1 MPHDLIVHGGLLVDG
16 EGVRRADV
24 AITDAV
30 VAQIEPE
37 LDPATARAS
46 YDASGRYV
54 LPGVIDAHNHP
65 YYADD
70 IEAFSL
76 AAAAG
81 GVTTLI
87 PFAGRQWHG
96 GGEHTLVDTVTGFL
110 ANGERSSYL
119 DFGAHAIVS
128 PGDDMATAVPALFE
142 RGIVS
147 FKAFTAFPGNRML
160 DDGQILALMTMLAQ
174 RGGLCMVHCENGHAV
189 ELLER
194 RLRAAG
200 DVGPDAY
207 GRSRPSLVE
216 AEAVYRSLSLAEL
229 TGCDAYIVHVS
240 AAESLDVLRLFRAR
254 PGPARYAET
263 CTHYLMLTDE
273 DQRRIGGPAKIS
285 PPIRGARDRDAL
297 WSALRAGE
305 IDVVATDA
313 SGQTLAGKRP
323 EETNFFD
330 IPFGL
335 PGVEHMLPLLVHTGL
350 HERNVGLPALVRALC
365 ERPADIFG
373 LAHRKGRIRPG
384 LDGDLVVYDPFP
396 GWVIQ
401 NTGLHGNSDYSVFA
415 GRSGFG
421 RPVLTVQRGRTILRD
436 GVVLARPG
444 DGSFLPALLAHEPAP
459 MPGGSAR
466 HTNEPVQI
474 PYESVQSPSESGER
488 A

>member
-1 MPHDLIVHGGLLVDG
+1 MEHDLIVHGGLLVDG
-16 EGVRRADV
+16 SAVRRADV
-24 AITDAV
+24 AITDGV
-30 VAQIEPE
+30 VAQVEPE
-37 LDPATARAS
+37 LDPAGARTS
-46 YDASGRYV
+46 YDATHRYV
-54 LPGVIDAHNHP
+54 LPGIIDAHNHP

-81 GVTTLI
+81 GITTLI

-96 GGEHTLVDTVTGFL
+96 GGDHTLVDTVTGFL

-128 PGDDMATAVPALFE
+128 PGDDIATAVPALFDL
-142 RGIVS
+142 GISS

-160 DDGQILALMTMLAQ
+160 DDGQILALMSMLAE

-200 DVGPDAY
+200 ETGADAY
-207 GRSRPSLVE
+207 GRSRPALVE

-240 AAESLDVLRLFRAR
+240 AVESLEVLRLFRER

-285 PPIRGARDRDAL
+285 PPIRGGRDRDAL
-297 WSALRAGE
+297 WAALRAGE
-305 IDVVATDA
+305 LDVVASDA

-323 EETNFFD
+323 DETNFFD
-330 IPFGL
+330 VPFGL
-335 PGVEHMLPLLVHTGL
+335 PGVEHMLPLIAHAGL
-350 HERNVGLPALVRALC
+350 HERGVALPALVRAFC

-373 LAHRKGRIRPG
+373 LGHRKGRLRPG
-384 LDGDLVVYDPFP
+384 HDGDLVVYDPFP
-396 GWVIQ
+396 AWTIDD
-401 NTGLHGNSDYSVFA
+401 TGLHGNSDYSVFA

-421 RPVLTVQRGRTILRD
+421 TAVLTVQRGQTIMRD
-436 GVVLARPG
+436 GTVVGRPG
-444 DGSFLPALLAHEPAP
+444 AGSFLPAH
-459 MPGGSAR
+459 
-466 HTNEPVQI
+466 V
-474 PYESVQSPSESGER
+474 PSRRGEHR
-488 A
+488 

>member
-16 EGVRRADV
+16 DGVRRADV
-24 AITDAV
+24 AVTDGV
-30 VAQIEPE
+30 VAEVAPE
-37 LDPATARAS
+37 LDPAAARSS
-46 YDASGRYV
+46 YDAAHRYV

-96 GGEHTLVDTVTGFL
+96 GGEHTLVDTVTEFV
-110 ANGERSSYL
+110 ANGERGSYL

-128 PGDDMATAVPALFE
+128 PGDDMDTAVPALFE
-142 RGIVS
+142 RGIAS

-160 DDGQILALMTMLAQ
+160 DDGRILALMTMLAA

-200 DVGPDAY
+200 EVTAAAY
-207 GRSRPSLVE
+207 GRSRPALVE
-216 AEAVYRSLSLAEL
+216 AEAVYRTLSLAEL

-240 AAESLDVLRLFRAR
+240 AAESLDVLRTFRAR

-273 DQRRIGGPAKIS
+273 DQQRIGGPAKIS
-285 PPIRGARDRDAL
+285 PPIRGERDRDAL

-305 IDVVATDA
+305 IDVVASDA

-330 IPFGL
+330 VPFGL
-335 PGVEHMLPLLVHTGL
+335 PGVEHMLPLVLHAGL
-350 HERNVGLPALVRALC
+350 HERDTGLPALVRAFC

-373 LAHRKGRIRPG
+373 LGHRKGRLRPG

-396 GWVIQ
+396 AWTIG
-401 NTGLHGNSDYSVFA
+401 NEGLHGNSDYSVFA

-421 RPVLTVQRGRTILRD
+421 RPALTVQRGRTILRE
-436 GVVLARPG
+436 GAVLAEPG
-444 DGSFLPALLAHEPAP
+444 AGTFLPA
-459 MPGGSAR
+459 
-466 HTNEPVQI
+466 QI
-474 PYESVQSPSESGER
+474 GEQR
-488 A
+488 

>member
-1 MPHDLIVHGGLLVDG
+1 MAHDLIVHGGLLVDG
-16 EGVRRADV
+16 DGARRADI
-24 AITDAV
+24 AITDGV

-37 LDPATARAS
+37 LDPAAARAS
-46 YDASGRYV
+46 YDATHRYV
-54 LPGVIDAHNHP
+54 LPGIIDAHNHP

-87 PFAGRQWHG
+87 PFAGRKWHG
-96 GGEHTLVDTVTGFL
+96 GGDRTLVETVTGFL
-110 ANGERSSYL
+110 SDGERASYL

-128 PGDDMATAVPALFE
+128 PGDDMATAVATLFDL
-142 RGIVS
+142 GIVS
-147 FKAFTAFPGNRML
+147 FKAFTAFPGIRML
-160 DDGQILALMTMLAQ
+160 DDGQILTLMTLLAQ

-194 RLRAAG
+194 QLRAAG

-207 GRSRPSLVE
+207 GRSRPALVE

-240 AAESLDVLRLFRAR
+240 AAESLDVLRWFRAR
-254 PGPARYAET
+254 PGPARLAET
-263 CTHYLMLTDE
+263 CPHYLMLTDE

-285 PPIRGARDRDAL
+285 PPIRGERDRDAL
-297 WSALRAGE
+297 WTALRDGE
-305 IDVVATDA
+305 IDVVASDA

-335 PGVEHMLPLLVHTGL
+335 PGVEHMVPLVVHTGL
-350 HERNVGLPALVRALC
+350 HERGVGLPALVRAFC

-373 LAHRKGRIRPG
+373 LGHRKGRLRPG
-384 LDGDLVVYDPFP
+384 LDGDLVVYDPYP
-396 GWVIQ
+396 AWTIS
-401 NTGLHGNSDYSVFA
+401 NDGLHGNSDYSVFA
-415 GRSGFG
+415 GRSGLG
-421 RPVLTVQRGRTILRD
+421 RPVLTVQRGQTILRD
-436 GVVLARPG
+436 GVVVGRAG
-444 DGSFLPALLAHEPAP
+444 AGSFLPA
-459 MPGGSAR
+459 
-466 HTNEPVQI
+466 
-474 PYESVQSPSESGER
+474 QSPASTGEER
-488 A
+488 